1 MRAHADSR
9 RQREAEA
16 ERMGHAPYLIFRQK
30 KNPRREAAPSPL
42 IVRMHPPEENGFSF
56 EPLLAQPDV
65 CLRPTHSSNPYL
77 VRESPASPR
86 RGCRFQMPAIVV
98 TSTARRV
105 LRIV

>member
-42 IVRMHPPEENGFSF
+42 IARMHPPEEKGFSF
-56 EPLLAQPDV
+56 EPLRAQPDL
-65 CLRPTHSSNPYL
+65 CLSAPHSSHPYL
-77 VRESPASPR
+77 ALESPASPTR
-86 RGCRFQMPAIVV
+86 AFRLQMPSIVLP
-98 TSTARRV
+98 TPARRT
-105 LRIV
+105 